1 MTKITTLARASAC
14 IAFGAMGLAA
24 SSVWAEADGPSTT
37 NVAEPQDDHAG
48 HDHGDHGHGD
58 HDHGAK
64 DEHDHDDGHDH
75 KNHDHGHDSKEGH
88 DAKDGHDDEVG
99 HDAKKGHRH
108 DDGHDHDDEEG
119 DNGHEGHDHGSDDS
133 HGHGSDDHSSHEG
146 HDDHGGVGLTQEQM
160 DRFDVRMVAV
170 AAGPIPV
177 TIERPAEVI
186 YNENALAHV
195 VPRVP
200 GIARTVEANEGD
212 QVAEGDVLAVLD
224 SRELADAKAAYLASL
239 ERLALAKENF
249 DRAEAL
255 VGKRIVSERTHLTAK
270 TDFAEARIN
279 LRSARQ
285 KLLALGIG
293 ESRLKEIAEQDEADL
308 TAYVMHAPLGGTIVT
323 RHLTQG
329 ESVSIDR
336 EAFIIADV
344 STVWVDISIYSHDQE
359 RVEQGQPVTITTDGG
374 LQVDGKVAFVTP
386 NVSEETRTANARVE
400 LENAPKHLR
409 PGMFVTARI
418 ALTADSVDVRIPAS
432 ALQTHEGQ
440 RVVFVREGE
449 DGPLKPRPVTLGR
462 SNGEHIEVL
471 TGLKPGEAVVAEGA
485 FLVKSQLAK
494 SDFDDGHNH

>member
-1 MTKITTLARASAC
+1 MTKITTFARASAC

-24 SSVWAEADGPSTT
+24 SAVWAEADGPSTT
-37 NVAEPQDDHAG
+37 NVAEAQDDQAG

-64 DEHDHDDGHDH
+64 DKHDLGDGHDH
-75 KNHDHGHDSKEGH
+75 KDHGHDSKDGPDDKADH
-88 DAKDGHDDEVG
+88 DAKE
-99 HDAKKGHRH
+99 GHRH
-108 DDGHDHDDEEG
+108 DDGHDHDHDDEEG
-119 DNGHEGHDHGSDDS
+119 ENGHEGHDHGSEDS

-146 HDDHGGVGLTQEQM
+146 HDDHGNHDEPGSVGLTQEQM
-160 DRFDVRMVAV
+160 DRFNVRTVTV
-170 AAGPIPV
+170 TGGPIPV

-212 QVAEGDVLAVLD
+212 QVEEGDVLAVLD
-224 SRELADAKAAYLASL
+224 SRELADAKASYLASL
-239 ERLALAKENF
+239 ERLELAKENF
-249 DRAEAL
+249 NRAEAL

-308 TAYVMHAPLGGTIVT
+308 TAYVMHAPLGGTVVA
-323 RHLTQG
+323 RHLTHG
-329 ESVSIDR
+329 ESVSTDR
-336 EAFIIADV
+336 EAFIVADV
-344 STVWVDISIYSHDQE
+344 STVWVDISIYAHDLE
-359 RVEQGQPVTITTDGG
+359 RVEKRQPVTVTTDGG
-374 LQVDGKVAFVTP
+374 LQVDGTIAFVTP
-386 NVSEETRTANARVE
+386 NVSEETRTAKARVE
-400 LENAPKHLR
+400 LENAPRHLR

-418 ALTADSVDVRIPAS
+418 SLTADPVDMRIPAS

-440 RVVFVREGE
+440 SVVFVREGD

-462 SNGEHIEVL
+462 SNGEHVEVL
-471 TGLKPGEAVVAEGA
+471 TGLKPGDAVVAEGA

>member
-1 MTKITTLARASAC
+1 MIRIITLVRASAC
-14 IAFGAMGLAA
+14 IAAGAVGLAA
-24 SSVWAEADGPSTT
+24 SHSCAGANSPSTT
-37 NVAEPQDDHAG
+37 EIAETQDDHAG
-48 HDHGDHGHGD
+48 HGHGD
-58 HDHGAK
+58 DGHGDK
-64 DEHDHDDGHDH
+64 DKHDHDHENGRDH
-75 KNHDHGHDSKEGH
+75 KDHDRGGTD
-88 DAKDGHDDEVG
+88 G

-108 DDGHDHDDEEG
+108 DDGHDHDDAEKA
-119 DNGHEGHDHGSDDS
+119 DGHDGHDHGSEES
-133 HGHGSDDHSSHEG
+133 HGDGHEHGDDGHSSHEG
-146 HDDHGGVGLTQEQM
+146 HDEHGGHDDHGSVGLSQEQM

-170 AAGPIPV
+170 AGGPIPV

-224 SRELADAKAAYLASL
+224 SRALADAKAAYLASL

-285 KLLALGIG
+285 KLLALGVG
-293 ESRLKEIAEQDEADL
+293 ESRLQEIAEQDEADL
-308 TAYVMHAPLGGTIVT
+308 TAHVMRAPLGGTVVT
-323 RHLTQG
+323 RHLSRG
-329 ESVSIDR
+329 ESVQTDR

-344 STVWVDISIYSHDQE
+344 STVWVDISIYVHDLE
-359 RVEQGQPVTITTDGG
+359 RVAQGQIVTITTDGG
-374 LQVDGKVAFVTP
+374 LEAEGKIAFVTP

-400 LENAPKHLR
+400 LDNAPKHLR

-418 ALTADSVDVRIPAS
+418 ALAAESVDVRIPAS

-440 RVVFVREGE
+440 NVVFVRGGD
-449 DGPLKPRPVTLGR
+449 DGALKPRPVTLGR
-462 SNGEHIEVL
+462 SNGTHVEVVG
-471 TGLKPGEAVVAEGA
+471 GLKPGEAVVAEGA
-485 FLVKSQLAK
+485 FLVKSQFAK